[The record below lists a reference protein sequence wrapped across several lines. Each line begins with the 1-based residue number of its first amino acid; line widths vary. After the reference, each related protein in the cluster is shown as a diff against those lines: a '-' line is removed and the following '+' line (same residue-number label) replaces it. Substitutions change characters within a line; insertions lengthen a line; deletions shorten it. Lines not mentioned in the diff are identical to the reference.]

1 MNYSPS
7 EHSQKQVRVDDT
19 PPVFLFLKWWMKTSN
34 SVTLDNCT
42 VVFLL
47 SKYNLE
53 VIRAVAGNDKCADCG
68 SPGKSKNIKDHLLFL
83 NCTVN
88 VEKC

>member
-7 EHSQKQVRVDDT
+7 EHSHKQVRVDDT
-19 PPVFLFLKWWMKTSN
+19 LPVFLFLKWWMN
-34 SVTLDNCT
+34 SVTLGNCT

-47 SKYNLE
+47 SKHNLE

-68 SPGKSKNIKDHLLFL
+68 SPGKSKILKTIFSS
-83 NCTVN
+83 
-88 VEKC
+88 